1 MAEALVEDMTDVLEA
16 LATGT
21 YEIRPGAAPVLD
33 EATGKFSTPSPPA
46 PVPDVLCSVQEVAGI
61 KGEQLPEGE
70 RQTDTRLVVTAY
82 SLHAADTATGRVAD
96 QIVIGGQVYE
106 VTDAAAWKHASGL
119 CAATVKRSRR

>member
-1 MAEALVEDMTDVLEA
+1 MAEALVEDMTDVLDE

-21 YEIRPGAAPVLD
+21 YEIRPGAVPVLD
-33 EATGKFSTPSPPA
+33 EATGKVSTPTVPA
-46 PVPDVLCSVQEVAGI
+46 AVPDVLCSVQEVAGL

-82 SLHAADTATGRVAD
+82 PLRAADTATGRLAD
-96 QIVIGGQVYE
+96 QIVLAGQLYE
-106 VTDAAAWKHASGL
+106 VTDAAPWEHASGL